1 MIAVSIG
8 DINGIGIQIIIKLW
22 EKRRINNFI
31 LVTNFELFKKYLIKK
46 NINIGLNLIDLQK
59 KNINY
64 KKNTFN
70 IFNYKSFSNAE
81 NTFKS
86 LQKCYELCKKN
97 ICIGIVTLPISK
109 NIIIN
114 KIDKNFVGQTEYFK
128 NIDKKKY
135 ANMLMIHK
143 KLIVSPLTTHI
154 PVKKITNRISQ
165 KLFLYNQILNIEL
178 TLRRDFNIKKPKLAI
193 SGLNPHSGENG
204 NFGKEEIKIINPLI
218 KNLKKRKILI
228 DGPFSAD
235 SILLND
241 KMGKYDCFLFMYHDQ
256 ALIPFKYI
264 SQFNGINYTGNLDI
278 IRTSPDHGTAY
289 DMVNK
294 KNISY
299 SAILNCFKLIKKIKN
314 NRNIF
319 YEA

>member
-143 KLIVSPLTTHI
+143 RLIVSPLTTHI
-154 PVKKITNRISQ
+154 PVKQITNRISQ

>member
-46 NINIGLNLIDLQK
+46 NINIDLNLIDLQK

-143 KLIVSPLTTHI
+143 RLIVSPLTTHI
-154 PVKKITNRISQ
+154 PVKQITNRISQ

>member
-22 EKRRINNFI
+22 ERRKINNFI

-46 NINIGLNLIDLQK
+46 NINININLIDLQK
-59 KNINY
+59 NNINY

-70 IFNYKSFSNAE
+70 ILNYKSSSNEE

-86 LQKCYELCKKN
+86 LQKCYELCKKK
-97 ICIGIVTLPISK
+97 ICIGIVTLPINK

-128 NIDKKKY
+128 IIDKKKY
-135 ANMLMIHK
+135 SNMLMVHK

-154 PVKKITNRISQ
+154 PVKKITDTISQ

-178 TLRRDFNIKKPKLAI
+178 TLRKDFNIKKPKLAI

-204 NFGKEEIKIINPLI
+204 NFGNEEMKIINPLI

-241 KMGKYDCFLFMYHDQ
+241 KIKKYDCFLFIYHDQ

-264 SQFNGINYTGNLDI
+264 SQFNGINYTGNLNI

-289 DMVNK
+289 DMVDK
-294 KNISY
+294 KNVSY
-299 SAILNCFKLIKKIKN
+299 SAILNCFKLIKKIKK
-314 NRNIF
+314 NRNKF

>member
-154 PVKKITNRISQ
+154 PVKQITNRISQ